1 MNVGQVIELAREWV
15 ETEGSQT
22 PGFCGAH
29 LMGAL
34 NHAPRDAPFPA
45 YKDVDLNLV
54 VEGAPGGEP
63 HEIFFKGLIL
73 EYGVLDVKRYR
84 SPATVLSDPELASNL
99 AVDSI
104 LSDPKG
110 TLAALQSVVAR
121 EYAQRRW
128 VQARCASAKNDVL
141 QGFQGLQL
149 AASPD
154 QARLIL
160 WLYVTMGLTG
170 TVALADLKP
179 PTHRRSLIQMKTLL
193 EQYGRED
200 LQEAMLELLGFA
212 HLRSAQVEVHLHN
225 MAEAF
230 DRAVQVTRTPVPG
243 SFKLHPHVRPYLVD
257 GAQEMIDESHGRE
270 AMLWIWFGLAIANGA
285 IQADAPEDEKPHFQA
300 MADQLY
306 ADMGWSGLQDVA
318 SHLPQARKLADE
330 LFRVADAIV
339 AGHPDIADYQEGDL

>member
-34 NHAPRDAPFPA
+34 NYAPRDAPFPA

-54 VEGAPGGEP
+54 VKGAPGGEP
-63 HEIFFKGLIL
+63 HEILYRGLIL
-73 EYGVLDVKRYR
+73 EYGALDVERYR
-84 SPATVLSDPELASNL
+84 SPATVLSDPGLASNL

-104 LSDPKG
+104 LSDPRGK
-110 TLAALQSVVAR
+110 LAMLQSVVER
-121 EYAQRRW
+121 EYAQRKW
-128 VQARCASAKNDVL
+128 VQARCASAKNDVH
-141 QGFQGLQL
+141 QGLQGL
-149 AASPD
+149 QHAASPD

-160 WLYVTMGLTG
+160 WLYVSMGLTG

-179 PTHRRSLIQMKTLL
+179 PNHRRSLIQMKALL

-200 LQEAMLELLGFA
+200 LQEEMLKLLGFA
-212 HLRSAQVEVHLHN
+212 HLRSAQVKVHLQH

-243 SFKLHPHVRPYLVD
+243 SFKLRPHVRPYLVD
-257 GAQEMIDESHGRE
+257 GAQEMIDEGYPRE
-270 AMLWIWFGLAIANGA
+270 AMLWIWFGLAISNGA
-285 IQADAPEDEKPHFQA
+285 IQADAPEDERPRFQA

-306 ADMGWSGLQDVA
+306 AEMGWSALQDVA
-318 SHLPQARKLADE
+318 THLPQARELADE
-330 LFRVADAIV
+330 VFRVADAIV
-339 AGHPDIADYQEGDL
+339 AGHPDIVG